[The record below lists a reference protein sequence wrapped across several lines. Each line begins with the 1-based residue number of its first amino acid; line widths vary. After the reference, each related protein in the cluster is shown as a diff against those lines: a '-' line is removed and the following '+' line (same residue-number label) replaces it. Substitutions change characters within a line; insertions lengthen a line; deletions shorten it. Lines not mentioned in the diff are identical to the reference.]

1 MRVVVD
7 GELVDKNRTGV
18 MGWCEGDLYRGST
31 NGEREAR
38 RYGGRIKWED
48 WGGDGFEGVG
58 GRWWMMWVSMEGIRG
73 GVGGVEKG
81 GRRERERVRGRILK
95 M

>member
-1 MRVVVD
+1 MR
-7 GELVDKNRTGV
+7 
-18 MGWCEGDLYRGST
+18 
-31 NGEREAR
+31 
-38 RYGGRIKWED
+38 
-48 WGGDGFEGVG
+48 
-58 GRWWMMWVSMEGIRG
+58 WVSMEGNGG